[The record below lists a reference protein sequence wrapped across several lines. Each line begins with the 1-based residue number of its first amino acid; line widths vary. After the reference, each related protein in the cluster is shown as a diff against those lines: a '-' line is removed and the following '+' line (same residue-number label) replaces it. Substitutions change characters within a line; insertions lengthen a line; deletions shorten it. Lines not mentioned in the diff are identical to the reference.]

1 MLDKIS
7 DICDISP
14 KAGKTMRVMLS
25 LLAVIHILACLW
37 WLWVVLGM
45 TEAEIYEF
53 LDSQPWGSQRG
64 GVGHVHDIYLTPPKT
79 MITYLGLKQTD
90 TAFIGG
96 VHQRPSC

>member
-64 GVGHVHDIYLTPPKT
+64 EVGHVHDIHTPAGRFD
-79 MITYLGLKQTD
+79 TYVLVSNAQG
-90 TAFIGG
+90 FF
-96 VHQRPSC
+96 